1 MQTRESLLN
10 NSERDPESGTIKP
23 QRKRALLIFGLLLL
37 LSLLAGINLLF
48 SQNLTID
55 VIDQESI
62 DQMNNQNAVNST
74 HKVVSDHSSPTI
86 IDNNDSTA
94 DYEHE
99 HNHDEMH
106 EHNHDEMD
114 EHNHD
119 EDHHEHNHEDVDHH
133 EHDHEDMDHHEHDH
147 SEIDQSDD
155 ATIYQHDHFD
165 NGSKEHSHGAISE
178 SLKPAITKGQL
189 RSYYTTGSLQNTF
202 QYINNPNYP
211 DGTFV
216 ENSLGN
222 IQLGHV
228 EYGNKT
234 IIAKQSDFIDEDGN
248 QINYA
253 DWSVSYDLKRVL
265 LVTAMEYGWRHSFYA
280 NYWVYDVEKKK
291 STPLTLSKAN
301 KTIDHDIGNGKV
313 ALALWGPKGHNL
325 AWIRDNDVY
334 LTIGGKELQVTFDGS
349 KDIINGISDWVY
361 EEEVLASHQSTW
373 FSLDGNAIAF
383 IKYNETLVPDY
394 QLQYYEK
401 YQEKQYPEILNVKY
415 PKPGAPNPIVSL
427 HVAYMQSGVLQSSGI
442 NFGEM
447 GFLDEDRLITE
458 VNWIDGVSLF
468 VRLMNRVQDIQRLF
482 LVELK
487 QDAWIATLVRE
498 EATPDGAWHNHL
510 QPLRLI
516 PSAVGKSSSYIEL
529 MDHPDGYAHIAYF
542 KSLADKKPFS
552 WLTSGKWEV
561 SDIKGIDIEKGVVY
575 YLSTQV
581 TENVHDATQ
590 RHLYSVSFD
599 GDSKKKLT
607 PWKGMELLHIFAT
620 KEEDQIGF
628 YDAHFSP
635 KCTYVNIGYTG
646 PDMPWQQLHKLSDLT
661 FSKHFSKYSQQ
672 ELLSEFDLPKTEI
685 GTIPNGVGGEMN
697 AKIIYPPHF
706 NVSKQ
711 YPVLM
716 NVYGGPNSQQV
727 TRTYKIDFMTQ
738 MAAAGFIVL
747 IVDGRGTGF
756 NGREYRSIVSKQL
769 GLYETQDQI
778 TAAQWAAN
786 QTYVDSKRIG
796 IWGWSYGGYMTSKII
811 EADSGVFSLG
821 MAVAPVTDWK
831 FYDSVY
837 TERYM
842 KTPQKNPEG
851 YKKSA
856 VAKMN
861 GFRNAKF
868 LLVHGTADVDNVHFQ
883 NSAALVWHLTGAGVG
898 GYTVQYYTDSD
909 HSMGANGARTAVYE
923 MIEEFVCKG
932 FNVDC

>member
-37 LSLLAGINLLF
+37 LSLLA
-48 SQNLTID
+48 
-55 VIDQESI
+55 ESI

-74 HKVVSDHSSPTI
+74 HKVVSDHSSPSI

-119 EDHHEHNHEDVDHH
+119 EDH
-133 EHDHEDMDHHEHDH
+133 HEDMDHHEHDH

-178 SLKPAITKGQL
+178 SLKPAITKD
-189 RSYYTTGSLQNTF
+189 
-202 QYINNPNYP
+202 YP

-216 ENSLGN
+216 ENSLGI

-280 NYWVYDVEKKK
+280 NYWVYDVETKK
-291 STPLTLSKAN
+291 STPLTMSKAN

-361 EEEVLASHQSTW
+361 EGTVFDIFIFVEEVLASHQSTW

-415 PKPGAPNPIVSL
+415 PKPGAPNPVVSL

-529 MDHPDGYAHIAYF
+529 MDHPDGYAHIAHF

-561 SDIKGIDIEKGVVY
+561 SDIKGIDIEKGVV
-575 YLSTQV
+575 
-581 TENVHDATQ
+581 
-590 RHLYSVSFD
+590 VSFD

-646 PDMPWQQLHKLSDLT
+646 PDLPWQQLHKLSDLT

-868 LLVHGTADVDNVHFQ
+868 LLVHGTADDNVHFQ